1 MPRSLH
7 ASEGVVLYSDQ
18 PTFDTPVTPATP
30 LGICEFNVTDD
41 GDFRSF
47 FTVGK
52 KNLHKVKAGIAR
64 VDWQIRFE
72 AGTSDHL
79 LRGLRTSGVLPW
91 NTIGFG
97 SDAVD
102 ATPEAWQVSDCKV
115 SQMEIS
121 LDRGGSLQ
129 ASLQGIGRQITTI
142 TSLTASAA
150 AAGTED
156 PLLSYEAVVT
166 LASSAFECHGF
177 RISVNHNL
185 EMESVIRGASV
196 ADAKLRLW
204 DYLTEGNEEIS
215 GSITLARKYSKDMQA
230 KCPANDGD
238 LVITLTEAC
247 DAVNTFAIT
256 LDDLDFTNQVRNMP
270 REGFGNF
277 ELNFVARGI
286 SIS

>member
-47 FTVGK
+47 FTVGS
-52 KNLHKVKAGIAR
+52 KNVHKVKAGIAK
-64 VDWQIRFE
+64 VDWQIRFS
-72 AGTSDHL
+72 AGTKTHL
-79 LRGLRTSGVLPW
+79 LRGLRSSGVLPW

-102 ATPEAWQVSDCKV
+102 AAPEAWQVSDCKV
-115 SQMEIS
+115 DQMEIS
-121 LDRGGSLQ
+121 MDRGGTLE

-156 PLLSYEAVVT
+156 PLFSYEAVVT
-166 LASSAFECHGF
+166 LGGVAFECHGF

-185 EMESVIRGASV
+185 LMESVLRGASV

-215 GSITLARKYSKDMQA
+215 GSVTLARKYSKDMQA
-230 KCPANDGD
+230 KCPANDGN
-238 LVITLTEAC
+238 LVISLTEAC
-247 DAVNTFAIT
+247 DATNAWTIT
-256 LDDLDFTNQVRNMP
+256 VGSVDFTSQARSMP
-270 REGFGNF
+270 RDGHGNF
-277 ELNFVARGI
+277 ELPFIGR
-286 SIS
+286 SIAIA